1 MSDAPAL
8 ARYQQSTA
16 YLTRK
21 LTSVIWFGAMRVCV
35 TTQRVTRT
43 DSRGMRSRICT
54 PARKSSRLAA
64 RFISSRVR
72 SISFASASRAAGS
85 SRRRLPPAAAG
96 GGDRGGDRGSVTGPV
111 AVAVAVPVP
120 VGGVVNT
127 VTVARRMDGQRKL
140 LGDALPLVAVDELLD
155 VAVHAHA
162 VLPADGAHPLEA
174 GLAEAGI

>member
-1 MSDAPAL
+1 
-8 ARYQQSTA
+8 
-16 YLTRK
+16 
-21 LTSVIWFGAMRVCV
+21 
-35 TTQRVTRT
+35 
-43 DSRGMRSRICT
+43 
-54 PARKSSRLAA
+54 SRLAA

-96 GGDRGGDRGSVTGPV
+96 GGDRGGDRGGDGGGDGGGVTGPV
-111 AVAVAVPVP
+111 AVAVP

-127 VTVARRMDGQRKL
+127 VAVARRMDGQRKL

-174 GLAEAGI
+174 GLAEA